1 MWMMFNTEKLDV
13 VPPHWQEADKQR
25 LMITLSRSPSLLTR
39 RIFSLHQQ
47 LVSQIMMHF
56 QEMMSQMCLNID
68 AELERL
74 LQETIFPLVHD
85 DASTNVGENHDSDVD
100 WDIEDVDE
108 FEDPDSE

>member
-1 MWMMFNTEKLDV
+1 
-13 VPPHWQEADKQR
+13 
-25 LMITLSRSPSLLTR
+25 
-39 RIFSLHQQ
+39 
-47 LVSQIMMHF
+47 
-56 QEMMSQMCLNID
+56 MCLNID